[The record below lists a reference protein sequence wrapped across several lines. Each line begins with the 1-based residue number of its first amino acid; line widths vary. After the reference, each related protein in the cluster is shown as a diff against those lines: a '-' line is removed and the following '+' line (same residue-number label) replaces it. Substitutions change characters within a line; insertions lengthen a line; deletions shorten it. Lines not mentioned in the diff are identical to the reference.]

1 MDIKQQAGAQSI
13 RRALSLLR
21 LIAQHNEQG
30 LTLSELTAL
39 SGLERSTAHR
49 LLTCLLEEN
58 FARRETDGK
67 RFQLGIDAMQMG
79 FSTMHHAPVI
89 EELRPLAMKLS
100 RLSED
105 TVFLVIQQADQV
117 LCLLREHGAFPV
129 RIFTIGVGEKR
140 LLGIGAGGL
149 ALLATHTD
157 ADIEM
162 IYNRHE
168 QTYRKSGLSLPM
180 LLEKCHLTR
189 RNGYAS
195 IESTITPGVAGVGY
209 AFSVSAITQVA
220 FSFGAITPRL
230 TGQRRTQMGRL
241 LIDECTIW
249 QQKRRITPIALQNT
263 SVSV

>member
-30 LTLSELTAL
+30 LTLSELTAM

-49 LLTCLLEEN
+49 LLNCLLEEN
-58 FARRETDGK
+58 FARRETGGK

-79 FSTMHHAPVI
+79 FSTMHHLPVI

-105 TVFLVIQQADQV
+105 TVFLVIEQGDYV

-157 ADIEM
+157 AEIEV
-162 IYNRHE
+162 IYKRH
-168 QTYRKSGLSLPM
+168 QDTYRKAAMSLPK

-195 IESTITPGVAGVGY
+195 IESTITPGIAGVGF

-220 FSFGAITPRL
+220 FSFGAISPRL
-230 TGQRRTQMGRL
+230 TGQRRAQMGRL
-241 LIDECTIW
+241 LMDECSAW
-249 QQKRRITPIALQNT
+249 QVHGYPGRNQIQPIG
-263 SVSV
+263 

>member
-1 MDIKQQAGAQSI
+1 MDIKPQTGTQSI

-21 LIAQHNEQG
+21 LIARHNEQG
-30 LTLSELTAL
+30 LTLGELTSM

-49 LLTCLLEEN
+49 LVSCLLEEN

-67 RFQLGIDAMQMG
+67 RLQLGIDAMQMG
-79 FSTMHHAPVI
+79 FSTMHHVPVT

-105 TVFLVIQQADQV
+105 TVFLVIQQGDNV

-149 ALLATHTD
+149 ALLATHADT
-157 ADIEM
+157 DIEV
-162 IYNRHE
+162 IYRRHE
-168 QTYRKSGLSLPM
+168 ETYRKAGLSLPM

-195 IESTITPGVAGVGY
+195 IESTITPGVSGVGY

-220 FSFGAITPRL
+220 FSFGAISPRL
-230 TGQRRTQMGRL
+230 AGQRRAQMGRL
-241 LIDECTIW
+241 LMEECSAW
-249 QQKRRITPIALQNT
+249 QQKRKID
-263 SVSV
+263 